1 MLPMKVVR
9 YLSGCYSATPVTGA
23 TRQSWPI
30 GLREN
35 KNTFRERRGRG
46 RRERKVSLLR
56 LSPFFA
62 SIFPLFPQKR
72 LILRLA
78 GCNWLI
84 SIHVVDCHYDCQ
96 LSRNALF
103 FFCNQLCLRGLGYR
117 AFSFTWPAT
126 MQMYWNK
133 RKSLHKKRVQL
144 PQDWFGTPTWPPFYD
159 PFIVLGHRYGR
170 HDVRWKRPIVV
181 QYTVVGLF
189 ALKSEE
195 KESY

>member
-1 MLPMKVVR
+1 M
-9 YLSGCYSATPVTGA
+9 GEG
-23 TRQSWPI
+23 
-30 GLREN
+30 GG
-35 KNTFRERRGRG
+35 GRG
-46 RRERKVSLLR
+46 RRERKVSLLQ

-84 SIHVVDCHYDCQ
+84 SIHVVNCHYDCQ

-133 RKSLHKKRVQL
+133 GKSLHKKRVQL

-170 HDVRWKRPIVV
+170 HDVR
-181 QYTVVGLF
+181 
-189 ALKSEE
+189 
-195 KESY
+195 